1 MRTQATSN
9 WEKFEPYMVENF
21 GADVFSQGYEIVYEN
36 RERAFDPENIE
47 GLNEAL
53 YDIIPEE
60 D

>member
-1 MRTQATSN
+1 
-9 WEKFEPYMVENF
+9 MVENF